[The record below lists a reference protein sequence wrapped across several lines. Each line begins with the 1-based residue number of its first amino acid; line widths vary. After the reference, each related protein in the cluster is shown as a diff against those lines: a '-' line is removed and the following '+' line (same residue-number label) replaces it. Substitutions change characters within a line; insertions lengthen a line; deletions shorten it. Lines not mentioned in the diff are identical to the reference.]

1 MEICVLPG
9 DRDVPATA
17 VRGQGGGGA
26 QNRTL
31 QNPGRGMCISGIT
44 VEPIKQILGK
54 TEIFIQ

>member
-1 MEICVLPG
+1 MEVCVLPG

-44 VEPIKQILGK
+44 VEPIKQN
-54 TEIFIQ
+54 T